1 MPFDTIVE
9 QGGVAYNRREEANM
23 NIGRRLGRFALAA
36 AALML
41 AATAV
46 FGQATDQPTARRIA
60 LLAAIEG
67 PIGPAPCAMSR
78 R

>member
-9 QGGVAYNRREEANM
+9 PGGVAYNRRQEANM
-23 NIGRRLGRFALAA
+23 DVGRRLGRFALAA

-46 FGQATDQPTARRIA
+46 FGQATDQPSSRRIA

-67 PIGPAPCAMSR
+67 
-78 R
+78 